1 MALAGIELTFLVKEI
16 TDETAGYY
24 VNNIYAINRDSIL
37 FKLHHPEKPDI
48 FLVLSTSGM
57 WLSAIKIDQ
66 IEENKMIK
74 RLRDDLLRLRITK
87 IEQIGVERIAYLT
100 FSGFDKEF
108 VLICEFFGDGNILLC
123 DPKLKILALL
133 HSIEVRHRELH
144 VGMTYTPPPQ
154 MGLNIFDI
162 TEKNFDES
170 RSVTTPIV
178 KWLGRAFGL
187 PAKYAELIIK
197 MSEMDPSTPAEQL
210 TSDDIKKIVSVASTL
225 TQKIVSGDHDTIIV
239 KTEKGY
245 DVYPVRAGD
254 ETDYEEAASFM
265 EGLDKTLSKMLL
277 ERGKTVQSSELDKQ
291 ISELQGKIDEQE
303 KAMMQVKEK
312 AETIAKVARSL
323 FELSSSGI
331 ISIVNEFAVEKMR
344 SQNAEI
350 IKEKGIDYIKIG
362 TEKIQI
368 KTDSSIPA
376 IASLLYDESKKQ
388 ATAIEFIRNLREKNI
403 KALEKLK
410 TQSTFARE
418 KVSFTQMRKKNWFER
433 YRWFY
438 TTSGHLAIGGRDS
451 SSNSAI
457 IRKHLG
463 RDDKVFHAEIFGS
476 PFFVLKDVPGDI
488 PFDTINEVAHATVC
502 FSRAWREAMYGMSA
516 YWINPDQVKKSAPS
530 GQFLTRGAFVLE
542 GQKNFVKVPELKL
555 AVGILEK
562 DGYYMITCGPP
573 DPIKKICICFAI
585 IQPGNNEMPEV
596 AKKLRTE
603 FIRLQEGIAKQ
614 FTIDD
619 FVRVLPAGT
628 TNITEITQGK
638 VEPS

>member
-1 MALAGIELTFLVKEI
+1 
-16 TDETAGYY
+16 
-24 VNNIYAINRDSIL
+24 
-37 FKLHHPEKPDI
+37 
-48 FLVLSTSGM
+48 
-57 WLSAIKIDQ
+57 
-66 IEENKMIK
+66 
-74 RLRDDLLRLRITK
+74 
-87 IEQIGVERIAYLT
+87 
-100 FSGFDKEF
+100 
-108 VLICEFFGDGNILLC
+108 
-123 DPKLKILALL
+123 
-133 HSIEVRHRELH
+133 
-144 VGMTYTPPPQ
+144 
-154 MGLNIFDI
+154 
-162 TEKNFDES
+162 
-170 RSVTTPIV
+170 
-178 KWLGRAFGL
+178 
-187 PAKYAELIIK
+187 
-197 MSEMDPSTPAEQL
+197 
-210 TSDDIKKIVSVASTL
+210 
-225 TQKIVSGDHDTIIV
+225 
-239 KTEKGY
+239 
-245 DVYPVRAGD
+245 
-254 ETDYEEAASFM
+254 SFM

-331 ISIVNEFAVEKMR
+331 ISIVNESAVEKMR

-619 FVRVLPAGT
+619 FVRVLPVGT